1 MTLTGPEV
9 RILEIHP
16 ASLTRL
22 MSRCSSESEGEGV
35 GTQLLLQAVSDA
47 AGLGYNFLHI
57 GGNAPLACPAMHTL
71 CRRARHEGMLTT
83 ITVGPSWITQPLID
97 ELRGSIDLLGVA
109 MEGRPAVH
117 GRTRS
122 CRQLRLLE
130 AAGMDFGVVF
140 TLTRGNLGDL
150 QWAVRYAIDHD
161 ARMLTIRTADLLP
174 RQLSTAWMVVECMRK
189 LYRERLTIQFED
201 VNRYNLPREA
211 FQLDQWHM
219 ELAQQPRGLSR
230 VVSRLVIEADG
241 MVVPLQPGFPR
252 PLALGNLRERGL
264 AEMARLWIATRA
276 EDFCRV
282 YQATLVAAEP
292 GEGPL
297 TELVQFAAA
306 G

>member
-1 MTLTGPEV
+1 MERV
-9 RILEIHP
+9 RFEDVGIP
-16 ASLTRL
+16 AGDDRQ
-22 MSRCSSESEGEGV
+22 RGIGV
-35 GTQLLLQAVSDA
+35 DDVWRVAAPQVERAALDDIAEQ
-47 AGLGYNFLHI
+47 AGLSEKARLNRFEYN
-57 GGNAPLACPAMHTL
+57 N
-71 CRRARHEGMLTT
+71 
-83 ITVGPSWITQPLID
+83 TV
-97 ELRGSIDLLGVA
+97 RDLLGVA